1 MNALE
6 RAYDNAGVCH
16 TVEFASGASGKPLRL
31 EAADLSRTQ
40 PAHRAI
46 KLGFQI
52 VRTRVGVCAQKRYSV
67 LVQSLFR
74 TVRPKDDRS
83 LAGIR
88 FAVFV
93 LETFDHGIA
102 TDAINDCQP
111 AGSRIQPQLRR
122 HVYIVHSKHAIVPHR
137 NRRILRWAK
146 ANVIAIEI
154 TAEGI
159 CRSESPEIV
168 VKVRSRRTIGSI

>member
-6 RAYDNAGVCH
+6 WAYDNAGICH
-16 TVEFASGASGKPLRL
+16 TVEFASGASGEPLRL
-31 EAADLSRTQ
+31 EAADLSWTQ

-46 KLGFQI
+46 EFGLQI
-52 VRTRVGVCAQKRYSV
+52 VRTRVGVRAQKRYSV

-83 LAGIR
+83 LAGIG
-88 FAVFV
+88 FVVFV

-102 TDAINDCQP
+102 TDAINNCQP

-122 HVYIVHSKHAIVPHR
+122 HVYIVDCKDAIVSHR

-146 ANVIAIEI
+146 ANVIAVEI
-154 TAEGI
+154 TAERI
-159 CRSESPEIV
+159 CRSESP
-168 VKVRSRRTIGSI
+168 